1 MGKWWMAR
9 LSSASLLILHA
20 GYHCLG
26 MSWLCLDLGCVSV
39 CVCVRSLPVPCLF
52 FCVLQVLW
60 SVVESRQECEE
71 QRHAPAWT
79 GGCLDAFGIS
89 CFGELGP
96 PLHDRHMH
104 LVLLAWF
111 LVFFVVFVGFSL
123 LFIPHLSLLI
133 FFHHSLPSLLLN
145 SILLSFTSSPLV
157 PPLFSSSCLFSSCSP
172 PPLPLLSFSTHTSL
186 LLSCSCSYS
195 SSYLSSPLLC
205 SPLLFS
211 PPL

>member
-1 MGKWWMAR
+1 M
-9 LSSASLLILHA
+9 
-20 GYHCLG
+20 
-26 MSWLCLDLGCVSV
+26 
-39 CVCVRSLPVPCLF
+39 
-52 FCVLQVLW
+52 
-60 SVVESRQECEE
+60 
-71 QRHAPAWT
+71 
-79 GGCLDAFGIS
+79 DAFGIS

-172 PPLPLLSFSTHTSL
+172 PPCLSFHSLLTLLFSFLVLVHTLPLTCPLLSSALPSSSL
-186 LLSCSCSYS
+186 LPCRSQWERAQMGSLTSSQVVGTQTHLTFKLSMRR
-195 SSYLSSPLLC
+195 
-205 SPLLFS
+205 
-211 PPL
+211 PPKVCTHFYNTTQ